1 MVTRLI
7 VMIALCVPSA
17 AVAQFRALPQRMA
30 PGPGAVRLPY
40 QVADASG
47 TTWMIYHMGML
58 QQQGAAQ
65 IYSQGAMLTING
77 NQPVSR
83 ANTARLDEKTG
94 EVIVENLAFAG
105 GPPGGGAGVQ
115 LTRRILI
122 NKEEGYA
129 RYVDVFKNTQNQ
141 DRTLEVLVQSSMN
154 LGITASSMIEDPRKN
169 GQNIAWVGQTGSN
182 KCALEVY
189 AGKGTRTPPNIVY
202 QQGNSNVQATLSV
215 TVPANKEAAIVHI
228 HAVVDSTEAGTKFVQ
243 QLKES
248 KMLQSLPMELR
259 KIIVNFA
266 PGGGYVGDRE
276 LLRGDLFDVVEIRGG
291 DQMRGTLKEPS
302 YKLQTFYGAI
312 DLPADRVIAM
322 LNVGEFKPRQLLVT
336 DQGEVF
342 GGYLAKN
349 NVTLELS
356 SGQVTQIPLAQ
367 VSRLGYRKRSD
378 EPEEFPQDKPFVLLR
393 SGDRV
398 NVELSSRA
406 VEVLTRYGKLSLEP
420 KSIATIAF
428 EADEHG
434 VHEIYLADG
443 TRFAGLVSGEQFE
456 MKLAGGGSS
465 GSTTSPAAQQV
476 SFPASAISR
485 IQFTGPPVDADPA
498 TTAALELSNDDLL
511 VGTLAS
517 ELKLETAFDTLTI
530 NGGEIRKL
538 TRAKDAPLDVQVTLW
553 DSSIVSGQL
562 HEPTLKCQLA
572 TGLAVSVPIS
582 LLAEYN
588 QPQPAPAKSVAEKIK
603 VLVAELNADDW
614 KQRDKAEADLT
625 SMGTVVVGTLKQLRA
640 AQPPEAQQRI
650 DQILA
655 NLGGKKEK

>member
-1 MVTRLI
+1 
-7 VMIALCVPSA
+7 
-17 AVAQFRALPQRMA
+17 
-30 PGPGAVRLPY
+30 VRLPY
-40 QVADASG
+40 QVADGSG

-58 QQQGAAQ
+58 QQQGNVQ
-65 IYSQGAMLTING
+65 IYSQGAMLTVG
-77 NQPVSR
+77 GTQPVSR
-83 ANTARLDEKTG
+83 GNAARLDEKTG
-94 EVIVENLAFAG
+94 EVIVENLVLAG
-105 GPPGGGAGVQ
+105 GPPGGGGVQ

-129 RYVDVFKNTQNQ
+129 RYVDIFKNTQAQ
-141 DRTLEVLVQSSMN
+141 DRTLDVLIQSSMN
-154 LGITASSMIEDPRKN
+154 YGISASAMIEDPRKN
-169 GQNIAWVGQTGSN
+169 GQNIAWVGQTSAG

-189 AGKGTRTPPNIVY
+189 AGKGTKTPPNIAY
-202 QQGNSNVQATLSV
+202 QQGNSQVQATLSV
-215 TVPANKEAAIVHI
+215 TVPANKETAIVHI

-243 QLKES
+243 QLRES
-248 KMLQSLPMELR
+248 KMLQSLPAELR
-259 KIIVNFA
+259 KLVVNFA
-266 PGGGYVGDRE
+266 PSGGYVGDRE

-302 YKLQTFYGAI
+302 YKLQTFYGNI
-312 DLPADRVIAM
+312 ELPAQRVIAM

-336 DQGEVF
+336 EQGEIF
-342 GGYLAKN
+342 GGFLGKN
-349 NVTLELS
+349 TVTLELT
-356 SGQVTQIPLAQ
+356 SGQVTQIPLSQ
-367 VSRLGYRKRSD
+367 ISRLGYRKRSD
-378 EPEEFPQDKPFVLLR
+378 EPEEWPQDKPFVLLR

-398 NVELSSRA
+398 NVELPSKP
-406 VEVLTRYGKLSLEP
+406 VEVFTRYGKLSLDP

-456 MKLAGGGSS
+456 MKLAGAGGASS
-465 GSTTSPAAQQV
+465 GSTTAPANQQV
-476 SFPASAISR
+476 DFPASAISR
-485 IQFTGPPVDADPA
+485 IQFTGAPTDADPA
-498 TTAALELSNDDLL
+498 TTAALALSNDDLL
-511 VGTLAS
+511 VGTLAG
-517 ELKLETAFDTLTI
+517 ELKLDTAFDTLTI

-572 TGLAVSVPIS
+572 SGLSVPVPIS

-588 QPQPAPAKSVAEKIK
+588 QPQPAPARSVAEKIK

-625 SMGTVVVGTLKQLRA
+625 AMGTVVIGTLKQLRP

-650 DQILA
+650 DQILS